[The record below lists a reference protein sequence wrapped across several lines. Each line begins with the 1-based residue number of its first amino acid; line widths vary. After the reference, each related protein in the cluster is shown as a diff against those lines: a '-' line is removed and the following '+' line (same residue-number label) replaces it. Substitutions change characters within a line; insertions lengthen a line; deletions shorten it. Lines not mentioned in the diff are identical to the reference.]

1 MSSRPT
7 WPKVWTL
14 SQSTRTA
21 TTPPSAPQKS
31 ESCAPLGAIEAA
43 ICSRIQCHPF
53 VGVGDCQQPP
63 KAPSS
68 KEVLTSSLVLSHAT
82 FPVPR
87 SCLALLSKS
96 SPMLAF

>member
-14 SQSTRTA
+14 SQSRRTA
-21 TTPPSAPQKS
+21 TTPPPKKS
-31 ESCAPLGAIEAA
+31 ESCASLGTTEAA

-53 VGVGDCQQPP
+53 MGVGDCQQPP

-68 KEVLTSSLVLSHAT
+68 KEVLTSSLVLSHVA